1 MRARKRQ
8 TAGRAAR
15 RHAVVMATALGVMS
29 PLAGEA
35 FAAKNN
41 GAPKRAT
48 APIACAANT
57 VAPTCVYRVDSR
69 PPSQVFADGFKVPG
83 AGTNNNLL
91 DHINGRSTM
100 QANGPL
106 KGTTNFV
113 STSTGTEYVT
123 NYAGRLKL
131 DLKATGGEGWI
142 YVVQPD
148 HTFHNV
154 RTSLERAAKSKS
166 PEIANA
172 AKQTLKYY
180 GYQAEWAARG
190 SIRPELVQHAVPV
203 KMVNGLPEPDWER
216 LQTNSGYR
224 PGDAKSANPA
234 PYEIAGAS
242 ELCAPGGGAGRVRR
256 SAEACDIGVRDHA
269 EVARKHQERLRAH
282 GDDVEY
288 VTTLDEFEKNP
299 KSLLSP
305 LRETNGVLNDAAA
318 AELGAKDFEAFS
330 TRVTEALG
338 RDLRAVHGLSTDTT
352 LLAKVARQAGR
363 AAELGAKALPYVGI
377 AATGYAIAED
387 VKAGDYA
394 NLAFDSV
401 AEGLQVA
408 MVAQPELVPLLEP
421 VLFAEQLA
429 QIVYDEIAGWF
440 KRQEQLDHDRK
451 QWDSAAED
459 LVEHRD
465 GQWRDH
471 LVGQALQ
478 KLFPQLNEKFNRV
491 LTSDVK
497 TLKKWADAKKTAV
510 AQIAGRSKARAASA
524 EEKQRIEKHETALKK
539 KINAKV
545 WEQQDARTK
554 VYEEQIAKVATG
566 AFAATLKP
574 GKDGKDGKDGKAA
587 FDVFTDHFVEKS
599 AKPYLDKLIDK
610 ISMDE
615 YRAAGSP
622 TWDQRELT
630 SRQARWKQMTE
641 DKLAEVRRALSR
653 EGRTALSE
661 KDVRDLQRENFPARE
676 AFRDP
681 ERDRDRLFDELA
693 RDSRSRR
700 N

>member
-1 MRARKRQ
+1 M
-8 TAGRAAR
+8 
-15 RHAVVMATALGVMS
+15 VIATAVGVMS

-35 FAAKNN
+35 FAAGGGPAG
-41 GAPKRAT
+41 GAGK
-48 APIACAANT
+48 IACAADT
-57 VAPTCVYRVDSR
+57 GAPTCVYRVDSR
-69 PPSQVFADGFKVPG
+69 PPSEVFAEGFKVPG

-91 DHINGRSTM
+91 DHINGRSTL

-154 RTSLERAAKSKS
+154 RTSLERAAKSRNA
-166 PEIANA
+166 EIANA

-190 SIRPELVQHAVPV
+190 SIRPELVQYAVPV
-203 KMVNGLPEPDWER
+203 KMVNGLPEPDFRR
-216 LQTNSGYR
+216 LETNSGYR
-224 PGDAKSANPA
+224 PGDAKAANPA
-234 PYEIAGAS
+234 PYEIASAS
-242 ELCAPGGGAGRVRR
+242 ELCATGSGTGRVRR
-256 SAEACDIGVRDHA
+256 SAELCDIGAKDTA
-269 EVARKHQERLRAH
+269 EIAGKHRERLKAH

-305 LRETNGVLNDAAA
+305 LRETNAVLNDAAA
-318 AELGAKDFEAFS
+318 GELGAKDFEAFS
-330 TRVTEALG
+330 TRVTEAFG
-338 RDLRAVHGLSTDTT
+338 RDLQAVHGLSTDTG
-352 LLAKVARQAGR
+352 LLAKVARRAGR
-363 AAELGAKALPYVGI
+363 TAELGAKALPYVGI

-387 VKAGDYA
+387 AKAGDYG
-394 NLAFDSV
+394 NLAFDTV

-421 VLFAEQLA
+421 ALLAEQLA
-429 QIVYDEIAGWF
+429 QIVYGEITGWF
-440 KRQEQLDHDRK
+440 KQQEQLDHDRK
-451 QWDSAAED
+451 QWGSAVKD

-465 GQWRDH
+465 AQWRNH
-471 LVGQALQ
+471 LEGQALQ
-478 KLFPQLNEKFNRV
+478 QLFPQLNKKFDSV

-497 TLKKWADAKKTAV
+497 TLKKWAQSKKEAV
-510 AQIAGRSKARAASA
+510 ARIAARSKARASSP
-524 EEKQRIEKHETALKK
+524 EEKLRIEKHEYALKK

-545 WEQQDARTK
+545 WEQQDARAA
-554 VYEEQIAKVATG
+554 VYEQQIARAATG

-574 GKDGKDGKDGKAA
+574 GKDGKVA
-587 FDVFTDHFVEKS
+587 FDAFTDAFVEHS
-599 AKPYLDKLIDK
+599 VKPYLDKLIGK
-610 ISMDE
+610 IGDDE
-615 YRAAGSP
+615 FRASGARVWEQP
-622 TWDQRELT
+622 ELT
-630 SRQARWKQMTE
+630 RRQARWNRMKA
-641 DKLAEVRRALSR
+641 DKLAEVRTALSR

-661 KDVRDLQRENFPARE
+661 QEVRKLQQENFPAKE
-676 AFRDP
+676 VFHNP

-693 RDSRSRR
+693 RDRR
-700 N
+700 G